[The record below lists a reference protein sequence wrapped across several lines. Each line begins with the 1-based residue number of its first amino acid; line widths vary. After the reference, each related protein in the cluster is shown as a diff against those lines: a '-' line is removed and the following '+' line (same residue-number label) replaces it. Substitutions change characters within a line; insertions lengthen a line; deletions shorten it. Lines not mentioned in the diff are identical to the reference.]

1 MRLPWPFARSRDS
14 ASPAAAGPDP
24 EQRPAGGAWR
34 GLPPIDEMI
43 GPPPLVAPVRP
54 FAQAMAAGN
63 PPPPILAPLS
73 HGRSLEAPRG
83 IVVGIARPTAAA
95 AGPAMPRPVQRSP
108 LGTTRNATGLV
119 EAEVALEPSAAPVEP
134 EPRRVPTAPT
144 APTAP
149 QTPMRSFTQTAD
161 PGMARPMPGL
171 VGQPRPSGSV
181 RAKTPDVPEPA
192 IQRAPLAPPDV
203 PPLTPGPAGVPD
215 APRLTL
221 GQTRRRGLGA
231 PIGGGPIGASTP
243 LMTLVA
249 ASPAASPA
257 ESPAPDLVAGP
268 AAALATAAAAT
279 NLADLP
285 LATRSAPAGSSGS
298 ASDAPAPAPAAIPVA
313 TPSWVTRPEPV
324 ARPAAPSRPAGSPSA
339 RRDAP
344 LVSRP
349 SPQARVQRAPMTVS
363 VGSAANG
370 SHRGAVSG
378 DQAPGESR
386 GSADGQVRVHRGPAV
401 TSDAAALDARSFT
414 RGGEI
419 FLPASH
425 GPLDSGTG
433 RALLAHELTHVA
445 QQSRLGSS
453 LPLEH
458 TPHGQSL
465 EAEAVAAERSSGLPL
480 ASPTRASTERGTTV
494 PGSTYRAQRA
504 PDPATTDGDGVTTVT
519 LPGATQRA
527 PIQRAAQSSGPQQGA
542 RRGHSEQELEEL
554 AGQLYARIG
563 RRLRREI
570 LVDRERSGLALDLP

>member
-14 ASPAAAGPDP
+14 VSPPAAGPVS

-34 GLPPIDEMI
+34 GLPPLDETI

-63 PPPPILAPLS
+63 PPPPIIAPLA

-83 IVVGIARPTAAA
+83 IVVGIARPTAAT

-108 LGTTRNATGLV
+108 LATARNAVGLA
-119 EAEVALEPSAAPVEP
+119 EAEEALELSAVPAEP
-134 EPRRVPTAPT
+134 EPRRVPVAPF
-144 APTAP
+144 ASTAP

-161 PGMARPMPGL
+161 PGLARPLPGI
-171 VGQPRPSGSV
+171 VGQPRPSGS
-181 RAKTPDVPEPA
+181 RAASNPDLPEPTV
-192 IQRAPLAPPDV
+192 QRAPLAPPDV
-203 PPLTPGPAGVPD
+203 PRATPEPADSSD

-243 LMTLVA
+243 LMTLV
-249 ASPAASPA
+249 STPATATSTA
-257 ESPAPDLVAGP
+257 SPAPDLLPGSAAVP
-268 AAALATAAAAT
+268 ATPASAPD
-279 NLADLP
+279 LADLP
-285 LATRSAPAGSSGS
+285 LATRSAGSTGPATGAPASATTPSDSSG
-298 ASDAPAPAPAAIPVA
+298 
-313 TPSWVTRPEPV
+313 WVSRPEPV
-324 ARPAAPSRPAGSPSA
+324 VRPASPTGPARSPSS

-349 SPQARVQRAPMTVS
+349 SAQARVQRAPMTVS

-370 SHRGAVSG
+370 SRGGGVPG
-378 DQAPGESR
+378 DQAPGGSR
-386 GSADGQVRVHRGPAV
+386 GSADGQVRVNRGSAA

-458 TPHGQSL
+458 TPHGQAL
-465 EAEAVAAERSSGLPL
+465 EAEAVSAEHSGGLPL
-480 ASPTRASTERGTTV
+480 ASPTRVSTERATTG
-494 PGSTYRAQRA
+494 PGSTNGAQRA
-504 PDPATTDGDGVTTVT
+504 PDTATTDGDGVTTVT
-519 LPGATQRA
+519 LPGGTQRA
-527 PIQRAAQSSGPQQGA
+527 PIQRAPQASGAGQQGG
-542 RRGHSEQELEEL
+542 RGHSEQELEEL